1 MWSRIR
7 SGFRSERGSAI
18 VVAVLASIMVL
29 MTAGAAVDLGLYYL
43 KLQRV
48 RNVASTSID
57 MAQKVRSMFL
67 LDASYGLV
75 VERQIK
81 QYAQGNG
88 LNPNKLY
95 VKVKSQY
102 MDIVGT
108 EGKNVTFYF
117 TFEYQDSYDCIFLPL
132 IGINQLPVKV
142 RKGES
147 LTYSNVPVWDPGDP
161 FEEWQPVKE
170 QFSKY
175 DTTVNYPNDKNSD
188 SNPFHIQATTD
199 YERIEYDE
207 YIWQPNKQGGI
218 CYRVEMYD
226 ATLCTA
232 ED

>member
-1 MWSRIR
+1 MWSQIR

-29 MTAGAAVDLGLYYL
+29 ITAGAAVDLGFYYL

-48 RNVASTSID
+48 RNVAATSID

-67 LDASYGLV
+67 LNASYGLV

-81 QYAQGNG
+81 QYVQGNG

-95 VKVKSQY
+95 VKVKSQHS
-102 MDIVGT
+102 DIAGV

-132 IGINQLPVKV
+132 IGINELPVKV

-161 FEEWQPVKE
+161 FEDWQPVKG

-175 DTTVNYPNDKNSD
+175 DATVNDPNDKNSD
-188 SNPFHIQATTD
+188 SDPFLMQATTD
-199 YERIEYDE
+199 YEPIEY
-207 YIWQPNKQGGI
+207 N
-218 CYRVEMYD
+218 
-226 ATLCTA
+226 A
-232 ED
+232 

>member
-1 MWSRIR
+1 MWSQIR

-29 MTAGAAVDLGLYYL
+29 ITAGAAVDLGFYYL

-48 RNVASTSID
+48 RNVATTSID

-67 LDASYGLV
+67 LNASYGLV

-95 VKVKSQY
+95 VKVKSQHS
-102 MDIVGT
+102 DIAGV

-132 IGINQLPVKV
+132 IGINELPVKV

-161 FEEWQPVKE
+161 FEEWRPEKE
-170 QFSKY
+170 
-175 DTTVNYPNDKNSD
+175 
-188 SNPFHIQATTD
+188 
-199 YERIEYDE
+199 
-207 YIWQPNKQGGI
+207 
-218 CYRVEMYD
+218 
-226 ATLCTA
+226 
-232 ED
+232 